1 MRVEL
6 YCDGACLGNPGP
18 GGWGYLLRIYNI
30 DGFQEKELSGAEGMT
45 TNNRMELAAVI
56 NGLSALQFPCDVS
69 VYSDSQYV
77 VMGTNNWLK
86 NWKLK
91 NWCKADGK
99 TILNLESW
107 QTLDNL
113 LNLHRVKVFWIRGHS
128 GHLEN
133 ERVDYLAQQAA
144 KSLRK

>member
-6 YCDGACLGNPGP
+6 YCDGACLGNPGK
-18 GGWGYLLRIYNI
+18 GGWGYLLRIHNI
-30 DGFQEKELSGAEGMT
+30 DGFTENEQNGSEVMT
-45 TNNRMELAAVI
+45 TNNRMELMAVI
-56 NGLSALQFPCDVS
+56 NGLSTLQHPCDVS

-77 VMGTNNWLK
+77 VMGVNSWLK

-99 TILNLESW
+99 TVVNLELW
-107 QTLDNL
+107 QRLDRL
-113 LNLHRVKVFWIRGHS
+113 LNFHRVEMLWVRGHN

-133 ERVDYLAQQAA
+133 ERVDYLATEAA
-144 KSLRK
+144 KSVH